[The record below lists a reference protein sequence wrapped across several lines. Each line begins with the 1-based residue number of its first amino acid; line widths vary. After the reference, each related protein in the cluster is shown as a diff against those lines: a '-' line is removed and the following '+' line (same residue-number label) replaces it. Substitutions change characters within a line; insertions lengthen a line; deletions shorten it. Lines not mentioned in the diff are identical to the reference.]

1 MSMIDWAKNEVGI
14 ACKRE
19 IENCTG
25 DGADYG
31 CGCYKSALKA
41 YQGLCEDGH
50 SGLSISITQGILN
63 RLISGKPLTPIE
75 DTEDMWNICN
85 SGESDDSIL
94 IYQCKRMY
102 SLFKY
107 LYPDGKVKYSDV
119 DRCCCVNKDD
129 SNISWNNSFIRS
141 IYDEMFHITMPY
153 MPSNR
158 TDIIICDELL
168 TDRKNG
174 DFDTISILYI
184 KRANG
189 QKVDVNRYFKESGK
203 SFEEISETEW
213 YGRFQLHAMR
223 EEMEHGTRT

>member
-1 MSMIDWAKNEVGI
+1 MKWLSPAKE
-14 ACKRE
+14 KF
-19 IENCTG
+19 
-25 DGADYG
+25 
-31 CGCYKSALKA
+31 
-41 YQGLCEDGH
+41 
-50 SGLSISITQGILN
+50 TQGILN
-63 RLISGKPLTPIE
+63 CLISGKPLTPIE

-85 SGESDDSIL
+85 GGESDDML
-94 IYQCKRMY
+94 IYQCKRMRG
-102 SLFKY
+102 LFKY
-107 LYPDGKVKYSDV
+107 VYPDGKVKYSDI
-119 DRCCCVNKDD
+119 DRYCCVSKD
-129 SNISWNNSFIRS
+129 NPNVSWHNSFIRS
-141 IYDEMFHITMPY
+141 IYDEMFPITMPY

-184 KRANG
+184 KRANE